1 MNLTCKALAK
11 LRTEHRMRSG
21 HYCIFWTYLV
31 KPDQVDAFIKY
42 YGDDGEW
49 AKLFRR
55 HALYVGTVLYR
66 SQGELERFL
75 TVDTW
80 ETESAFEEFKSSYW
94 DDYQAM
100 DDVCDGF
107 TREETK
113 LGQGDIPAGVRLG

>member
-1 MNLTCKALAK
+1 MQP
-11 LRTEHRMRSG
+11 G

-31 KPDQVDAFIKY
+31 KPDQVDAFIRY
-42 YGDDGEW
+42 YGNDGEW

-55 HALYVGTVLYR
+55 QPSYLGTNLYR
-66 SQGELERFL
+66 SQDEPDRFL

-80 ETESAFEEFKSSYW
+80 ETENAFEEFKSIHW

-100 DDVCDGF
+100 DDVCDDF

-113 LGQGDIPAGVRLG
+113 LGQGDIPTSVRLG